1 MCHASSF
8 ALTLP
13 VDLTVSVW
21 VCVRKKEKRKGGRER
36 GRKRETGK
44 REFLICAI
52 GNMRAS
58 SQLKD

>member
-13 VDLTVSVW
+13 VDVTVSVW
-21 VCVRKKEKRKGGRER
+21 VCVRKKEEKKGRAGERER
-36 GRKRETGK
+36 QGK
-44 REFLICAI
+44 REFLICVK